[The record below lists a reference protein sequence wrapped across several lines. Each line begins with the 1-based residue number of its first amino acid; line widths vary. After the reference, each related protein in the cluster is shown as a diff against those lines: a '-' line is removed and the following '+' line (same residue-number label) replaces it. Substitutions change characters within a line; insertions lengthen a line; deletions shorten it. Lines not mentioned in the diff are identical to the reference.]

1 MRDSN
6 FALKMEK
13 LLGEKLAL
21 INNTKLVITSHDS
34 YIWTS
39 NAMARETLQVYFSKE
54 RALAPMV
61 ELLNNRWQTLDL
73 ISVML
78 EVKRTHARRVKVVE
92 NLSCL
97 PRLQKVD
104 KSLGQVE
111 SKQE

>member
-1 MRDSN
+1 M
-6 FALKMEK
+6 
-13 LLGEKLAL
+13 AL

-54 RALAPMV
+54 RALATMV
-61 ELLNNRWQTLDL
+61 ELLNKRWQTLDL